1 MTVRELVEAGYEDAE
16 ILINGIPL
24 EEYEL
29 TCNEEVVDYLKNP
42 KEGILF
48 SITIQKVLRITRG
61 E

>member
-1 MTVRELVEAGYEDAE
+1 MTVHELVEAGYEDAE

-24 EEYEL
+24 EEYQL
-29 TCNEEVVDYLKNP
+29 TCAEEVVDYIENP
-42 KEGILF
+42 KEGILI